1 MKIETRSR
9 TLYTIDIYHL
19 GYHNPSPY
27 GLPRRDY
34 HISNTFFKLQYDRRN
49 IYEKKQSLNQGISH
63 QAELNMKRK
72 TPVFSIRMP
81 QEFHDEFQ
89 TLAEELGMSR
99 REFMAVALKKQK
111 INYKRAHNQGYNK
124 GYNIGHKA
132 VYEKGKQDWGVQ
144 FPCKICDEL
153 AYIQPNSD
161 CHRAVIEFLRERV
174 WVHEECNEQ

>member
-1 MKIETRSR
+1 MAYHVGITISQIRFSNYNTTAGIYMKKTKPKPRHKPPSR
-9 TLYTIDIYHL
+9 I
-19 GYHNPSPY
+19 
-27 GLPRRDY
+27 
-34 HISNTFFKLQYDRRN
+34 K
-49 IYEKKQSLNQGISH
+49 YEKKN
-63 QAELNMKRK
+63 
-72 TPVFSIRMP
+72 PVFSIRMP

-132 VYEKGKQDWGVQ
+132 GYEKGKQDWGVQ

-161 CHRAVIEFLRERV
+161 CHRAVIEFLRERG